1 MSKKKKKLNS
11 PKVSYRREEE
21 ELTKLLRGKT
31 NEEKIAICKERV
43 AKHHHEPDTS
53 SLSKRY
59 LNGLIKLKQEKK
71 MKERAKKFWYSIV
84 SIPMGGLNK

>member
-1 MSKKKKKLNS
+1 MSKKKKTMDS
-11 PKVSYRREEE
+11 PKASYRREEE

-31 NEEKIAICKERV
+31 NEEKIAICKERG

-59 LNGLIKLKQEKK
+59 LNGLIKLKQEEKNEVAFQEK
-71 MKERAKKFWYSIV
+71 VFIEY
-84 SIPMGGLNK
+84 